1 MYNDKNGDPLEVNGQ
16 VIVLGKVTAISGEI
30 ATVSLTKYGTSVG
43 LSFLLSEVMK
53 ASFADGHVSGV
64 ITGDEASIDDD
75 VMILGIVNALAPGI
89 HAIANVGVTQD
100 GSIVELTFYCSEV
113 IKAVVDGNTVVGVV
127 SGPTVASP

>member
-1 MYNDKNGDPLEVNGQ
+1 MYPDKNGDPLEVNDQ
-16 VIVLGKVTAISGEI
+16 VIVLGKVTAISGET

-43 LSFLLSEVMK
+43 LSFLLSEIIK

-113 IKAVVDGNTVVGVV
+113 IKAVVDGSTVTGVV
-127 SGPTVASP
+127 SGPP

>member
-1 MYNDKNGDPLEVNGQ
+1 MYPDKNGDPLAVDDQ

-53 ASFADGHVSGV
+53 ATFADGHATGV
-64 ITGDEASIDDD
+64 ITGDEASIDAD

-127 SGPTVASP
+127 SGPP